1 MLLKATNSAAK
12 LWKLQKKGFLECYMY
27 FSIGYKYR
35 GRRLYMAISG
45 CYRKQKDPESFPA
58 FEVSFIRMNSYDPCS
73 FYYLNSN

>member
-1 MLLKATNSAAK
+1 
-12 LWKLQKKGFLECYMY
+12 
-27 FSIGYKYR
+27 
-35 GRRLYMAISG
+35 MAISG

>member
-35 GRRLYMAISG
+35 GETPVYGDFRML
-45 CYRKQKDPESFPA
+45 QETKDPESFPA